1 MSECG
6 DSHVFTRKAQAD
18 ACFRNKQYRQA
29 KTYYLAAIDAVRD
42 MIRIQHG
49 RCAIENCLA
58 FQEERAQL
66 TMSLGSVYEA
76 IEEIK
81 EAEECFHISL
91 SIYREVLERKTEL
104 GLDVVQTFLELHKT
118 ASIAGNLFYENCD
131 YAKALSFYEMALD
144 SPLPPVIF
152 HRDKNVQGQMDTTS
166 QQQIPLDEKTDADGC
181 RAVEQVNIICNDE
194 KDQEFSQKK
203 MLLCRADMLHNIAN
217 VFSVLNDTENS
228 IILYLQA
235 FKLQTEVL
243 GQNDPQVATTL
254 HNVATSYYRAGRY
267 DEAIQRYRQVLKYS
281 SQQENSHHPL
291 TFDAL
296 VGIGMTLAKTG
307 EWDQALSVYD
317 AALQIP
323 MRDSRQ
329 RAKKAAVYNA
339 IGEIYKETG
348 EEEQALTHFN
358 SSIAIYE
365 AIGLTQDDPRLTTVK
380 TNIKALEHRPCYDSP
395 RGPKEIDMWSLF
407 DAFKCR

>member
-1 MSECG
+1 
-6 DSHVFTRKAQAD
+6 
-18 ACFRNKQYRQA
+18 
-29 KTYYLAAIDAVRD
+29 LAAIDEVRD
-42 MIRIQHG
+42 MIRIQNG

-66 TMSLGSVYEA
+66 TTSLGLVYEA
-76 IEEIK
+76 IEDIK
-81 EAEECFHISL
+81 EAEECFNVSV
-91 SIYREVLERKTEL
+91 SIYREVLARKTEL
-104 GLDVVQTFLELHKT
+104 GLDVVQTFIELHKT
-118 ASIAGNLFYENCD
+118 ASVAGNLFYESCD

-144 SPLPPVIF
+144 SPLPPIIS
-152 HRDKNVQGQMDTTS
+152 HREKNAQGQMDANS
-166 QQQIPLDEKTDADGC
+166 QQQRPDSDGR

-194 KDQEFSQKK
+194 KDEEYSQKK

-267 DEAIQRYRQVLKYS
+267 DEAIRRYRQVLKYS

-323 MRDSRQ
+323 MRDNRQ
-329 RAKKAAVYNA
+329 QAKKAAVYNA
-339 IGEIYKETG
+339 IGEIHTETG
-348 EEEQALTHFN
+348 VA
-358 SSIAIYE
+358 SA
-365 AIGLTQDDPRLTTVK
+365 A
-380 TNIKALEHRPCYDSP
+380 
-395 RGPKEIDMWSLF
+395 
-407 DAFKCR
+407 

>member
-6 DSHVFTRKAQAD
+6 DQHVFTRKAQAD

-42 MIRIQHG
+42 MIRMQNG
-49 RCAIENCLA
+49 RCAIENCLV
-58 FQEERAQL
+58 FQEERASL
-66 TMSLGSVYEA
+66 TTSLGLVYEA
-76 IEEIK
+76 IEDIK
-81 EAEECFHISL
+81 EAEECFNVSL
-91 SIYREVLERKTEL
+91 SIYREVLARKTEL
-104 GLDVVQTFLELHKT
+104 GLDVVQTFIELHKT
-118 ASIAGNLFYENCD
+118 ASVAGNLFYENCD

-144 SPLPPVIF
+144 SPLPPIIS
-152 HRDKNVQGQMDTTS
+152 HREKNAQGQMDTHS
-166 QQQIPLDEKTDADGC
+166 QQERPDADGR
-181 RAVEQVNIICNDE
+181 RAVGQVNIICNDE
-194 KDQEFSQKK
+194 KDEEFSQKK

-267 DEAIQRYRQVLKYS
+267 DEAIRRYRQVLKYS

-329 RAKKAAVYNA
+329 QAKKAAVYNA
-339 IGEIYKETG
+339 IGEIHKDAG

-358 SSIAIYE
+358 TSISIYE
-365 AIGLTQDDPRLTTVK
+365 AIGLTQDDPRLATVK
-380 TNIKALEHRPCYDSP
+380 TNIKSLEHRPCYDSP